1 MGDIR
6 MMLLHG
12 HRKPVPSPKLKALRE
27 ALERDGGVRFKN
39 GSLVTWT
46 ASQAGPEGEENDGRV
61 EVERPAGGK
70 ARYPDDDSGLRA
82 AYMMALAGPKPKAQ
96 PSGDGARFGEDAP
109 W

>member
-1 MGDIR
+1 MGTHPLYIPAA
-6 MMLLHG
+6 
-12 HRKPVPSPKLKALRE
+12 KIKALRE
-27 ALERDGGVRFKN
+27 ALERDGEVRFKN

-46 ASQAGPEGEENDGRV
+46 AFQAGPEGEENDGWV